1 MGDQG
6 PCGPCS
12 EVHHDR
18 IGGGRDAAKLVN
30 ADDPD
35 VIEIWNIV
43 FMHYNRDPVKGLS
56 KLPSH
61 YIDTGM
67 GLERLASILQ
77 NKPSNY
83 DIDDFQTIITAIG
96 ELTGPNIGPYK
107 GKLGT
112 DDVTLQDTAY
122 RAIADH
128 IRCLTFALADGMVP
142 SNEGRGYA
150 LRRILRRGA
159 RYAQQ
164 ILQADSGML
173 TSLVSTVVPTYEDA
187 HPELRIKYDD
197 IVKDEEE
204 SFSSML
210 DRGIQYFETNFVKA
224 NNNQDSKTV
233 SGEEAFYLYDT
244 LGFPIDLTSLMAEEA
259 GLTLDTKGF
268 EEAMETQRIRSR
280 AARNAAR
287 NNGNGARLE
296 LIAEQTAFLSNEG
309 VAVTDDAAK
318 YIAITNNDQGDK
330 VVIESEV
337 VAIYTNDAG
346 FVEEHSDDVTQ
357 IGILLKNTP
366 FYAEAGGQETDLGTL
381 TVVDGAIFKVTDVQ
395 TYGGYILHS
404 GVLVGEAAKIA
415 VGDMV
420 KCQVDYDRRGKIAP
434 NHTMTHVLNAALLP

>member
-1 MGDQG
+1 
-6 PCGPCS
+6 
-12 EVHHDR
+12 
-18 IGGGRDAAKLVN
+18 
-30 ADDPD
+30 
-35 VIEIWNIV
+35 
-43 FMHYNRDPVKGLS
+43 
-56 KLPSH
+56 
-61 YIDTGM
+61 
-67 GLERLASILQ
+67 
-77 NKPSNY
+77 
-83 DIDDFQTIITAIG
+83 
-96 ELTGPNIGPYK
+96 
-107 GKLGT
+107 
-112 DDVTLQDTAY
+112 
-122 RAIADH
+122 
-128 IRCLTFALADGMVP
+128 MVP

-187 HPELRIKYDD
+187 HPELRIRYDD

>member
-1 MGDQG
+1 
-6 PCGPCS
+6 
-12 EVHHDR
+12 
-18 IGGGRDAAKLVN
+18 
-30 ADDPD
+30 
-35 VIEIWNIV
+35 
-43 FMHYNRDPVKGLS
+43 
-56 KLPSH
+56 
-61 YIDTGM
+61 
-67 GLERLASILQ
+67 
-77 NKPSNY
+77 
-83 DIDDFQTIITAIG
+83 
-96 ELTGPNIGPYK
+96 
-107 GKLGT
+107 
-112 DDVTLQDTAY
+112 
-122 RAIADH
+122 
-128 IRCLTFALADGMVP
+128 
-142 SNEGRGYA
+142 
-150 LRRILRRGA
+150 
-159 RYAQQ
+159 
-164 ILQADSGML
+164 
-173 TSLVSTVVPTYEDA
+173 
-187 HPELRIKYDD
+187 
-197 IVKDEEE
+197 
-204 SFSSML
+204 ML